1 MRHKR
6 VPQGDF
12 DMSAALVPSPASVSS
27 RGRTL
32 RRSLALAA
40 GALALA
46 CGSAQAGGGWH
57 GGGGGYH
64 HGGYY
69 HGGGHV
75 VYRSGW
81 GWDPLWGFGVGLGLA
96 ALAAPVY
103 YDQPAVVYTSPP
115 VYYPPAPT
123 YYAPA
128 PVYVTPA
135 PAAAPA
141 PTAAEPIFYPRNGQS
156 AAQTEADRR
165 ACNSW
170 ATTQLNAMND
180 ASVFQRATLACMDGR
195 GYTAR

>member
-1 MRHKR
+1 
-6 VPQGDF
+6 
-12 DMSAALVPSPASVSS
+12 MSAALSSPASVSS

-32 RRSLALAA
+32 RRSLAIAA

-46 CGSAQAGGGWH
+46 CGGAQA
-57 GGGGGYH
+57 

-69 HGGGHV
+69 HGGYYHGGGWHGGGHV

-103 YDQPAVVYTSPP
+103 VDQPAVVYTSPP

-128 PVYVTPA
+128 PVYAMPA
-135 PAAAPA
+135 PAAPA

-156 AAQTEADRR
+156 AAQTEVDRR

-170 ATTQLNAMND
+170 ATTQPNAMND
-180 ASVFQRATLACMDGR
+180 ASIFHRATLACMDGR